1 MKKRQRVNAMLTFK
15 DPAIILGILLIPAF
29 ILIVSR
35 KRVNPSIVF
44 SSRELIDGLKPTLK
58 VRMRNA
64 VIFLRAAALALFILA
79 LARPQTVLE
88 GEKTVSEGV
97 DIVLALDTS
106 TSMYAEDFR
115 VGSHRI
121 NRFDVVRDVVKEFIK
136 KRKDDRV
143 GMVAFAARAYTVSAL
158 TTDYA
163 WLNENL
169 DRVKVGMIEDAT
181 AIGSAIASSCS
192 RLRTSKTKSR
202 IVILLTD
209 GVNNAGTISPLV
221 SAEAARA
228 LKIKIYT
235 IGVGTKGLVPY
246 PFKDMYGRVVY
257 QNIPIEIDEESLRK
271 IADMTGGKYYL
282 ASDTETLRKIY
293 DDIDRL
299 EKSNIEHFG
308 YREYNEMFSYFLIPG
323 LIILGLEI
331 VLANTVFMKIP

>member
-1 MKKRQRVNAMLTFK
+1 MFTFK
-15 DPAIILGILLIPAF
+15 EPAIMLGILIIPVLVLF
-29 ILIVSR
+29 LLRV
-35 KRVNPSIVF
+35 KVNPSITF

-58 VRMRNA
+58 VRMRNV

-106 TSMYAEDFR
+106 TSMYAEDFK
-115 VGSHRI
+115 VGGHRI

-202 IVILLTD
+202 VIILLTD
-209 GVNNAGTISPLV
+209 GVNNAGTISPLMA
-221 SAEAARA
+221 AEAARA

-235 IGVGTKGLVPY
+235 ICVGTKGLSPY
-246 PFKDMYGRVVY
+246 PFKDAYGRIIY
-257 QNIPIEIDEESLRK
+257 QNIPIEIDEEMLKK

-308 YREYNEMFSYFLIPG
+308 YREYGEMFGYFLIPG
-323 LIILGLEI
+323 LMILCLEI
-331 VLANTVFMKIP
+331 LLANTVFLKVP